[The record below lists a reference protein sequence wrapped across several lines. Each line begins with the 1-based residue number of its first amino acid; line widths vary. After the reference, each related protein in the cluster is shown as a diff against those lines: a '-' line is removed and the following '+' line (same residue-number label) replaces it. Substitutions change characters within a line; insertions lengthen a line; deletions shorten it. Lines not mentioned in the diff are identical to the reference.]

1 MTFRVFS
8 NLLFE
13 CFFFTKMVINS
24 EKRFVSWKSWS
35 GSHKLHDEHYDVMI
49 TSSFPVSSSL
59 KTFSKTSIPQTVFM
73 KKNLI
78 KSRIEKKSYKKEMK
92 IDPSQ
97 KPFYNKEI
105 QRYWRPCSDHG
116 SQKEA
121 SAVKPTPKSVLL
133 KELNFTLIST
143 STSII

>member
-1 MTFRVFS
+1 
-8 NLLFE
+8 
-13 CFFFTKMVINS
+13 
-24 EKRFVSWKSWS
+24 
-35 GSHKLHDEHYDVMI
+35 
-49 TSSFPVSSSL
+49 
-59 KTFSKTSIPQTVFM
+59 
-73 KKNLI
+73 
-78 KSRIEKKSYKKEMK
+78 MK

-143 STSII
+143 STSIIWSVKEIVRQNFGWNYAATFFLDIGA